1 MKRRENDDE
10 MYLSNTYHF
19 ENCTVYVYRPILTDE
34 ERERRY
40 DSIRRMLQ
48 QIGPSIIAAEE
59 KRKEREIEKN
69 EQVTN
74 S

>member
-1 MKRRENDDE
+1 MNMIESNDK
-10 MYLSNTYHF
+10 MYLAHTRRF

-59 KRKEREIEKN
+59 KRKQKEMEKN